1 MYIKIVMSNFE
12 QGYMLQLSA
21 CKFEYVSK
29 IIWLSL
35 LSISPLYING
45 KLPFFVSKERFENGV
60 NKLVFSCLVDSSQII
75 IVKGN
80 YKMSKG
86 GLLWDY

>member
-1 MYIKIVMSNFE
+1 MWINWITNGWYIFCIALNVS
-12 QGYMLQLSA
+12 LSFYA
-21 CKFEYVSK
+21 
-29 IIWLSL
+29 
-35 LSISPLYING
+35 ISPLYING

-75 IVKGN
+75 LVKGN